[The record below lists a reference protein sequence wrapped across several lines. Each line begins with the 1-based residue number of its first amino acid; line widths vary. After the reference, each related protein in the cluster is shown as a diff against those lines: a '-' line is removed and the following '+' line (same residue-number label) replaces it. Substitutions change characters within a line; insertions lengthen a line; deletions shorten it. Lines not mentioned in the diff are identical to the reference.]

1 MTAPATVPA
10 KPEPTHACMR
20 CGRPVAIDV
29 ALCDDCN
36 PLGLKQ
42 PAATQVHAL
51 AAGGIVLFVVILAV
65 LGRLGL
71 SGVGPFTGLAGDVV
85 AGSGGGLSITLSVSN
100 GGSKAASTSCRV
112 TEARNP
118 TGGLAELVQT
128 PIVPAGESITFS
140 ASLTAFGDVPR
151 ALAVECQSP

>member
-1 MTAPATVPA
+1 MTAPATVPV
-10 KPEPTHACMR
+10 KPEPTHPCMR
-20 CGRPVAIDV
+20 CGRPVAIHV

-65 LGRLGL
+65 LGRIGL
-71 SGVGPFTGLAGDVV
+71 SGVGPFTGQAGDVV
-85 AGSGGGLSITLSVSN
+85 AAPGGTLAISLTISN
-100 GGSKAASTSCRV
+100 EGTKPASTSCRV
-112 TEARNP
+112 VEAGHP
-118 TGGLAELVQT
+118 TGGPGQIVQT
-128 PIVPAGESITFS
+128 PIVPAGDSITFT
-140 ASLTAFGDVPR
+140 ANLTAFGDRPR

>member
-1 MTAPATVPA
+1 MTAPATAPA

-51 AAGGIVLFVVILAV
+51 AAGGIVLFVVFLAV

-71 SGVGPFTGLAGDVV
+71 SGVGPFTGQAGDVV
-85 AGSGGGLSITLSVSN
+85 AAPGGLSITLSVSN
-100 GGSKAASTSCRV
+100 AGSKAASTSCRV
-112 TEARNP
+112 TEVGQP
-118 TGGLAELVQT
+118 TGGLGELVQT
-128 PIVPAGESITFS
+128 PIVPAGESITFA

>member
-36 PLGLKQ
+36 PLGLRQ

-51 AAGGIVLFVVILAV
+51 AAGGIFLFVIILAV
-65 LGRLGL
+65 LGRIGL
-71 SGVGPFTGLAGDVV
+71 SGVGPFSGQAGDVV
-85 AGSGGGLSITLSVSN
+85 AATTGLQVTISVTN
-100 GGSKAASTSCRV
+100 EGTKDASTTCRV
-112 TEARNP
+112 TERDRP
-118 TGGLAELVQT
+118 IGGVGELIQT
-128 PIVPAGESITFS
+128 PIVPAGETITFAAPIFS
-140 ASLTAFGDVPR
+140 FGDQPR

>member
-85 AGSGGGLSITLSVSN
+85 AAPGGLSITLSVSN
-100 GGSKAASTSCRV
+100 SGSKAAATSCRV
-112 TEARNP
+112 TEAGHP
-118 TGGLAELVQT
+118 TGGLGQLVQT
-128 PIVPAGESITFS
+128 PIVPAGESITFT

-151 ALAVECQSP
+151 ALAVECLSP

>member
-71 SGVGPFTGLAGDVV
+71 SGVGPFTGQAGDVV
-85 AGSGGGLSITLSVSN
+85 AAPGGLSITLSVSN
-100 GGSKAASTSCRV
+100 SGSKAAATSCRV
-112 TEARNP
+112 TEAGHP
-118 TGGLAELVQT
+118 TGGLGQLVQT
-128 PIVPAGESITFS
+128 PIVPAGESITFT

-151 ALAVECQSP
+151 ALAVECLSP